1 MSDRRRPAR
10 ERPGFEDIHSSS
22 NGRQSRPEW
31 FDEAR
36 PSAAEKARR
45 RQAERSSQRSDP
57 RGKKQKSSAPSTRST
72 RERSSH
78 EPPPQRPKSS
88 RSSTRS
94 PQPRGRP
101 APQGRRQP
109 AERPRKKPMSLF
121 KRRLLIVLVLL
132 AMVLGTGF
140 LAESLLLRVTEV
152 RVTGDQVYAEEDVLR
167 ICGFKTGDNLLLIP
181 ARDREQ
187 KLETQLPYIA
197 KAKITR
203 RIPGTVQI
211 QITAARGVCIL
222 QAGPE
227 WYVIA
232 AGGKVLESRTEPMEG
247 LMQVIGLTPQSARI
261 GEKLQL
267 DNEEASTVFMELV
280 NTIDKLGEDGQSADG
295 RGAAGEFTKMDL
307 TNLYDIR
314 LWYQD
319 RVECLLGS
327 SNQLDYKVTYGYGNL
342 TDEKGIGR
350 EETGVLDLTYLPTK
364 KASYFTAGEAT
375 VPVQPTPGP
384 DGTVPETTGPEGG
397 GGEPVATPE
406 PGRGSDIPDAPFTG

>member
-22 NGRQSRPEW
+22 TGRQSRPEW
-31 FDEAR
+31 FAEAR
-36 PSAAEKARR
+36 PSAAEKARQ

-57 RGKKQKSSAPSTRST
+57 HGKKQKSSAPSTRST
-72 RERSSH
+72 RGPSSH
-78 EPPPQRPKSS
+78 PSKSS
-88 RSSTRS
+88 RPSPRA

-140 LAESLLLRVTEV
+140 LAESLLLRVTDV

-181 ARDREQ
+181 ASDREQ

-203 RIPGTVQI
+203 RIPGTVKI
-211 QITAARGVCIL
+211 EITAARGVCSL
-222 QAGPE
+222 QVGPD
-227 WYVIA
+227 WYVVT

-247 LMQVIGLTPQSARI
+247 LMQVIGLTPKSARV
-261 GEKLQL
+261 GEKLEL
-267 DNEEASTVFMELV
+267 DNEEASRAFTELV
-280 NTIDKLGEDGQSADG
+280 STIDKLGEDGQGADG

-307 TNLYDIR
+307 TDLYDIR

-327 SNQLDYKVTYGYGNL
+327 SNQLDYKVRTGYGNL
-342 TDEKGIGR
+342 TNTEKGIGP

-384 DGTVPETTGPEGG
+384 DGTVPEAAGPESG
-397 GGEPVATPE
+397 GGEPAATPE

>member
-22 NGRQSRPEW
+22 TGRQSRPEW
-31 FDEAR
+31 FAEAR
-36 PSAAEKARR
+36 PSAAEKARQ
-45 RQAERSSQRSDP
+45 RQAERSSQRSNP
-57 RGKKQKSSAPSTRST
+57 RGRKQNSSSPGTRST
-72 RERSSH
+72 REPSSR
-78 EPPPQRPKSS
+78 EPGPQRPKSS
-88 RSSTRS
+88 RSNTRS

-109 AERPRKKPMSLF
+109 AERPRRKPMSLF

-140 LAESLLLRVTEV
+140 LAESLLLRVTDV

-181 ARDREQ
+181 ASDREQ

-197 KAKITR
+197 RARITR

-211 QITAARGVCIL
+211 EITAARGVCSL

-247 LMQVIGLTPQSARI
+247 LMQVIGLTPKSARV
-261 GEKLQL
+261 GEKLEL
-267 DNEEASTVFMELV
+267 DNEEASRAFTELV
-280 NTIDKLGEDGQSADG
+280 STIDKLGEDGQ
-295 RGAAGEFTKMDL
+295 GAANEFTKMDL
-307 TNLYDIR
+307 TDLYDIR

-327 SNQLDYKVTYGYGNL
+327 SNQLDYKVRTGYGNL
-342 TDEKGIGR
+342 TNTEKGIGP

-364 KASYFTAGEAT
+364 KRSYFTAGEAT

-384 DGTVPETTGPEGG
+384 DGTVPEAAGPES
-397 GGEPVATPE
+397 GGEPAATPE